1 MSSPRATATLVVLCL
16 AFVFAC
22 NDARETSSSANN
34 PAASASP
41 SKSKAVVFVHGIFGD
56 GRSTWTAEDGKTYWP
71 DLLSGDSQF
80 TDVDVVVKSYT
91 SSGSSNSV
99 QTIAASLAAELAD
112 VFSSHKEVIF
122 ICHSLG
128 GLIVK
133 ELLLD
138 NLQYAKKVPFI
149 VFYATPGGGSFV
161 ARFASIFSDNPL
173 LQEMSNA
180 GDEKFLVDLENRWR
194 SAKLAG
200 IHRYCAYE
208 LLKMQPHDLRAI
220 VVGGASGAN
229 QKLLDFVGGI
239 FVVDPISATYA
250 CDSDAPFTGINAN
263 HVGIVKP
270 SSRSDGIYT
279 LFVKYYATNGLR
291 EQANAQP
298 LRFDKTLCAFYGE
311 ANQGANAWNKDEI
324 CPLPDRDKLDPDFH
338 QGDFNCC
345 GGGAGSSM
353 TNASIPAG
361 LEIKVDGG
369 HYWSVDHGALQG
381 DDYRLHTYC
390 GPEPPPGPGCNVKV
404 KIIGHYRLMPPATST
419 AQ

>member
-1 MSSPRATATLVVLCL
+1 MNSARPIATVAVVCLALVVGCH
-16 AFVFAC
+16 
-22 NDARETSSSANN
+22 DAGK
-34 PAASASP
+34 ASLNTNSPVASTP
-41 SKSKAVVFVHGIFGD
+41 QSKSKAVVFVHGIFGD
-56 GRSTWTAEDGKTYWP
+56 GRSTWTAEDGRTYWP
-71 DLLSGDSQF
+71 DLLGRDPQF
-80 TDVDVVVKSYT
+80 ADADVIVKSYA

-112 VFSSHKEVIF
+112 VFSSHNEVIF
-122 ICHSLG
+122 LCHSLG

-138 NLQYAKKVPFI
+138 NPQYAKKVPFI

-161 ARFASIFSDNPL
+161 ARFASIFLNSPL

-208 LLKMQPHDLRAI
+208 LLKMRPHDLRAI
-220 VVGGASGAN
+220 VVGGPPSAN
-229 QKLLDFVGGI
+229 EKLLDFVGGI

-250 CDSDAPFTGINAN
+250 CDSNAQFTGINAN

-270 SSRSDGIYT
+270 SSRSDAIYT
-279 LFVKYYATNGLR
+279 LFAKYYATNGPR
-291 EQANAQP
+291 VQASAQP
-298 LRFDKTLCAFYGE
+298 VRFDKTLCAFYGE
-311 ANQGANAWNKDEI
+311 ANQGSNAWNKDET
-324 CPLPDRDKLDPDFH
+324 CPLPNRDKLDPDFH

-353 TNASIPAG
+353 TNASIPTG

-404 KIIGHYRLMPPATST
+404 KIIGHYRIMPPTTST